1 MADIQHE
8 ARPRSTF
15 EEKKSESASGF
26 PNGDESPSRIEEG
39 GKCGLLMDEE
49 DATARVKAYPD
60 DATPIY
66 LHWRQNDPTNPRNWP
81 VWKKWWITCFASFLN
96 FLTCLCAGGYSSAA
110 PDIVMAFNSS
120 TELGTVGL
128 SMYLLGFAIG
138 PMLLAPLSEYFG
150 RNPVYI
156 GSWFVL
162 VMFQIPLAL
171 AHNMPTVIVCRL
183 IQGFGGS
190 APLTNT
196 GGSISDV
203 WERNESGN
211 AMTVY
216 GLSSTFSPPMALVIT
231 GYLVQNE
238 GWRNLFW
245 ALMGITGGIL
255 IIMTLLLPE
264 TRHSTL
270 LEKKAARLRKVL
282 SKEGYPEAATRISDA
297 HSMGSKR
304 SMHTLFAVNLTRPFR
319 FLFTEE
325 ITMAAA
331 AYNGFIYGV
340 VYLFNESFPLVF
352 GSEEGHGFDTGQT
365 GLTFLGIAVGALI
378 AACFY
383 PLQERYYLRRVAEN
397 NGKGVPEAR
406 MGQARFGAF
415 LLPIS
420 LFWFAW
426 TSYKSIHW
434 IVPIIASSFFGAG
447 IYIVILGVL
456 NYVVDSYQV
465 YSASALAGV
474 ILVRNVVGC
483 IFPLF
488 ARQMYERLGFE
499 WASTLLA
506 FLSLLFVPIPIW
518 WFYKGRALRLKS
530 PFASQY
536 FDQDED
542 APH

>member
-1 MADIQHE
+1 
-8 ARPRSTF
+8 
-15 EEKKSESASGF
+15 
-26 PNGDESPSRIEEG
+26 
-39 GKCGLLMDEE
+39 
-49 DATARVKAYPD
+49 
-60 DATPIY
+60 
-66 LHWRQNDPTNPRNWP
+66 
-81 VWKKWWITCFASFLN
+81 
-96 FLTCLCAGGYSSAA
+96 
-110 PDIVMAFNSS
+110 
-120 TELGTVGL
+120 
-128 SMYLLGFAIG
+128 
-138 PMLLAPLSEYFG
+138 MLLAPLSEYYG

-211 AMTVY
+211 AMMVY

-231 GYLVQNE
+231 GYLVLNE

-264 TRHSTL
+264 TRHSTI
-270 LEKKAARLRKVL
+270 LEKKAKNVRKTLV
-282 SKEGYPEAATRISDA
+282 KEGVSREVTDRISDE

-304 SMHTLFAVNLTRPFR
+304 SMHTLFAVNLTRPFK

-352 GSEEGHGFDTGQT
+352 GSQEGHGFNVGQT
-365 GLTFLGIAVGALI
+365 GLTFLGIAIGALV
-378 AACFY
+378 AASFY

-397 NGKGVPEAR
+397 GGKGVPEAR
-406 MGQARFGAF
+406 MSQARFGAL

-426 TSYKSIHW
+426 TSYRSIHW
-434 IVPIIASSFFGAG
+434 IVPIIGSSLFGAG

-456 NYVVDSYQV
+456 NYVVDSYQT

-483 IFPLF
+483 VFPLF
-488 ARQMYERLGFE
+488 AVSIFLASDSIARDVLPDYSLTDFCSVKCTKD
-499 WASTLLA
+499 WASNGPA
-506 FLSLLFVPIPIW
+506 RCWLSSACSSCRFQS
-518 WFYKGRALRLKS
+518 GGSTRAG
-530 PFASQY
+530 P
-536 FDQDED
+536 
-542 APH
+542 